1 MAKRKKEPEIRL
13 PKIKQLPS
21 GAWHTRVLIESRR
34 VSITKDTY
42 DECVAEY
49 LALKNGLVE
58 AREKNDGKNITLEGA
73 VKSYIASK
81 EGFLSPSTIAGYEKF
96 RRNMLQGM
104 MKRNI
109 FTVSNDQWQAA
120 IRQEHKAGKSPKYIK
135 NGWMF
140 FSACIVAA
148 GAPRP
153 EVMLYPPEH
162 NERAYLTP
170 DEIDK
175 FVEAVKGQPVEIPA
189 LLCLSSLRR
198 SEILA
203 LTWDNVDLKNNAI
216 YIRGAIVRGTDG
228 FVAKKQNKSRKSR
241 RPIPIIP
248 PLLEALQAE
257 PVKSG
262 QVVKMTGDYALTL
275 VKRTCEATGITVVNL
290 HGLRHS
296 FASLAYHLGIPEMI
310 AAEIG
315 GWNDLSTMH
324 NIYTHLAQ
332 KDIAKRSQEFCD
344 WFSADAVK
352 MRKLETQLETESENS
367 NGCNGF

>member
-21 GAWHTRVLIESRR
+21 GAWHTRVLIEDRR

-58 AREKNDGKNITLEGA
+58 VRGKKDGKDITLEEA
-73 VKSYIASK
+73 VKSYIAAK

-96 RRNMLQGM
+96 KRNMLLGM

-109 FTVSNDQWQAA
+109 FAVSNDQWQAA

-162 NERAYLTP
+162 KERAYLTP

-175 FVEAVKGQPVEIPA
+175 FVEAIKGHRFEIPY
-189 LLCLSSLRR
+189 LMCLSSLRR
-198 SEILA
+198 SEMIA
-203 LTWDNVDLKNNAI
+203 MDWANVDLENKVMHV
-216 YIRGAIVRGTDG
+216 RGAIVRGTNG
-228 FVAKKQNKSRKSR
+228 LVEKPQTKTEKSR
-241 RPIPIIP
+241 RSVPIIP
-248 PLLEALQAE
+248 PLLEALKQQEPKTGRVVGSSAE
-257 PVKSG
+257 PIRIKLKCVCTS
-262 QVVKMTGDYALTL
+262 A
-275 VKRTCEATGITVVNL
+275 GITVVDL

-344 WFSADAVK
+344 WFSTDAVK
-352 MRKLETQLETESENS
+352 MRKLATGLEIENK
-367 NGCNGF
+367 FR